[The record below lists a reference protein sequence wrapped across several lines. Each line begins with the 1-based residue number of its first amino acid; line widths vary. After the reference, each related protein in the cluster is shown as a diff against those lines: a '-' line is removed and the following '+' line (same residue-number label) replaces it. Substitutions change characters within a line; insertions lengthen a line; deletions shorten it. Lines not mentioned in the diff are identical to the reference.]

1 MPVIFCA
8 FLVKMKEEKEMF
20 DPINSQRLAEIR
32 QQEYLAIA
40 EYERN
45 APPFGSS
52 LMAAARSIVAF
63 SKRLMNAMNAAPA
76 QTVTAPDMSEP
87 CVEC

>member
-1 MPVIFCA
+1 MMDPVS
-8 FLVKMKEEKEMF
+8 L
-20 DPINSQRLAEIR
+20 QRMAEIR

-45 APPFGSS
+45 STPLYVTITSAVNKVIARLTAHTETAP
-52 LMAAARSIVAF
+52 V
-63 SKRLMNAMNAAPA
+63 
-76 QTVTAPDMSEP
+76 QTVTAPDLTEA